1 MSLLL
6 LALVFVNEYLHPLK
20 RVIRK
25 RGLFVSSILVSGLFT
40 TLITRLSPLAP
51 ILTVT
56 PNMAI
61 ISITMFQWFLYICV
75 VSLKKSFTLGEMCVI
90 SQAAAVVVYGALEYI
105 YTAVMYIC
113 LLDLMTFL

>member
-51 ILTVT
+51 TVT

-105 YTAVMYIC
+105 YTAVMY
-113 LLDLMTFL
+113 LFT